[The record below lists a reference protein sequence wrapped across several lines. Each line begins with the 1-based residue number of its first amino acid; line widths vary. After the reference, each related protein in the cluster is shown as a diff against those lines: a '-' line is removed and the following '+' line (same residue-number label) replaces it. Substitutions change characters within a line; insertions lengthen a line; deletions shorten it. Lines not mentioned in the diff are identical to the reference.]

1 MSAGQSEPEATAE
14 PVAHGGAPRWVVAV
28 IAGFFGLFY
37 AYALWTAVAFLVQQA
52 GADGGLT
59 GYGWF
64 VLILPIAFPVIV
76 FAATVVIGRRR
87 RILPFVLLLLTGLT
101 LVAVFWL
108 NVFSLTFT
116 ASASIYVR

>member
-1 MSAGQSEPEATAE
+1 MSASETTPAGPADTPKTIA
-14 PVAHGGAPRWVVAV
+14 APRWVVAAV
-28 IAGFFGLFY
+28 AGFFGLFY
-37 AYALWTAVAFLVQQA
+37 AYAVWTAVSFLLQQA

-64 VLILPIAFPVIV
+64 VLLLPIVFPIIV
-76 FAATVVIGRRR
+76 FVAAVLVGRRR
-87 RILPFVLLLLTGLT
+87 RILPLSLVMFAGLT
-101 LVAVFWL
+101 VVAVFWL